1 MPKQFDLI
9 VFDWDGT
16 LVDSTHAIVESIQG
30 AAEDAGLPIPSAAA
44 ARGIIGLELHRAI
57 ATLFPEASEAQIL
70 FLAERYRYHFLV
82 RDHAIPMF
90 EGVAEA
96 MLQLAEEGFMLSV
109 ATGKT
114 RRGLN
119 RAMTTTELHPHF
131 LASRCADECFSKPH
145 PQMLHEI
152 MDELGATPE
161 RTLMIGDTS
170 YDLQMAR
177 NAGVS
182 SLAVSYG
189 AQPLESLLEHEPLAH
204 FDRFTQLHQWLIIN
218 A

>member
-16 LVDSTHAIVESIQG
+16 LVDSTHAIVESILG
-30 AAEDAGLPIPSAAA
+30 AAEDTGLPLPTEAA
-44 ARGIIGLELHRAI
+44 ARGIIGLELHAAI
-57 ATLFPEASEAQIL
+57 ATLFEGISDEQVR
-70 FLAERYRYHFLV
+70 FVAERYRYHFLV

-90 EGVAEA
+90 DGVSEA
-96 MLQLAEEGFMLSV
+96 IEELAEEGFMLSV

-114 RRGLN
+114 RRGLD
-119 RAMTTTELHPHF
+119 RAMAATELHPHF
-131 LASRCADECFSKPH
+131 LVSRCADECFSKPH

-152 MDELGATPE
+152 MDELGVMPE

-170 YDLQMAR
+170 YDLQMAS

-189 AQPLESLLEHEPLAH
+189 AQPLENLLEHMPLAH
-204 FDRFTQLHQWLIIN
+204 FDRFTKLHQWLIIN

>member
-16 LVDSTHAIVESIQG
+16 LVDSTHAIVESILG
-30 AAEDAGLPIPSAAA
+30 ASEDAGLPLPTAEA
-44 ARGIIGLELHRAI
+44 ARGIIGLELHAAI
-57 ATLFPEASEAQIL
+57 AALFDGITEEQVR
-70 FLAERYRYHFLV
+70 FVAERYRYHFLV
-82 RDHAIPMF
+82 RDHAIPLF
-90 EGVAEA
+90 EGVADAIE
-96 MLQLAEEGFMLSV
+96 QLAGEGFMLSV

-114 RRGLN
+114 RRGLD
-119 RAMTTTELHPHF
+119 RAMTNTELKPHF

-145 PQMLHEI
+145 PQMLQEL
-152 MDELGATPE
+152 MDELDVTPD

-170 YDLQMAR
+170 YDLQMAQ

-189 AQPLESLLEHEPLAH
+189 AQPLESLLPHTPLAH
-204 FDRFTQLHQWLIIN
+204 FDRFTKLHQWLIIN